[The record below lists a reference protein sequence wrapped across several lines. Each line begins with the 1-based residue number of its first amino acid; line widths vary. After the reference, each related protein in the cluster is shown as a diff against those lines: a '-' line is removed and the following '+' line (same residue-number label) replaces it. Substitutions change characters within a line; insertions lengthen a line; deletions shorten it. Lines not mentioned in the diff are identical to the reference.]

1 MENNNNKKILIIED
15 EEILRQAMVDKF
27 NREGFSV
34 IEAKDGEEGLDL
46 AIKNHP
52 DIILLDIIMPKIDGL
67 SMLKQLRSD
76 AWGKDVP
83 ILILT
88 NLNDAEYVSQAVE
101 SGVYDFL
108 VKSDWQLSTL
118 VEKVKEKLNQ

>member
-1 MENNNNKKILIIED
+1 
-15 EEILRQAMVDKF
+15 
-27 NREGFSV
+27 
-34 IEAKDGEEGLDL
+34 
-46 AIKNHP
+46 
-52 DIILLDIIMPKIDGL
+52 
-67 SMLKQLRSD
+67 MLKQLRSD

>member
-1 MENNNNKKILIIED
+1 MNNHPKKILIIED
-15 EEILRQAMVDKF
+15 EEALRQAMVDKF
-27 NREGFSV
+27 NREGFFV

-101 SGVYDFL
+101 NGVYDFL

>member
-1 MENNNNKKILIIED
+1 MNNHPKKILIIED
-15 EEILRQAMVDKF
+15 EEALRQAMVDKF
-27 NREGFSV
+27 NREGFFV

>member
-1 MENNNNKKILIIED
+1 MNNHPKKILIIED
-15 EEILRQAMVDKF
+15 EEALRQALVDKF

-101 SGVYDFL
+101 NGVYDFL